1 MIRMRCAKATY
12 IKVERLR
19 LACTVAAV
27 LLSVAAFAQERH
39 EVLLT
44 TDMGDIRI
52 ALYNET
58 PRHRDNFMQ
67 LVESGFYD
75 GLLFHRVMYG
85 FMIQA
90 GDPDSRD
97 AEPGQLLGLHS
108 GGEKV
113 PAEILFP
120 QLYHRR
126 GCIAAARQ
134 DDSINPERASSG
146 SQFYIVWGKR
156 MNEAMLDEVQE
167 RLDAA
172 TDCSVKLT
180 PELREAYYR
189 YGGTPHLDGQY
200 TVFGEIIEG
209 LNVVDEIQ
217 RVQVDRY
224 SRPLNDIHIKKATV
238 VR

>member
-1 MIRMRCAKATY
+1 MRCAKATY
-12 IKVERLR
+12 IKVERAR

-27 LLSVAAFAQERH
+27 LLSVAAFAQERR
-39 EVLLT
+39 EVLLA

-52 ALYNET
+52 ALYDET
-58 PRHRDNFMQ
+58 PLHRDNFLQ

-167 RLDAA
+167 RLDA
-172 TDCSVKLT
+172 TTGGSVKLT

-200 TVFGEIIEG
+200 TVFGEITEG

-224 SRPLNDIHIKKATV
+224 SRPVSDIRIKKATV

>member
-1 MIRMRCAKATY
+1 MRCAKATY
-12 IKVERLR
+12 IKIEKLR
-19 LACTVAAV
+19 LVCAAV
-27 LLSVAAFAQERH
+27 ALLLSAAAAAQERR

-44 TDMGDIRI
+44 TDLGDIRI
-52 ALYNET
+52 ALYDET
-58 PRHRDNFMQ
+58 PLHRDNFLQ

-85 FMIQA
+85 FMIQT
-90 GDPDSRD
+90 GDPDSRN

-108 GGEKV
+108 GGEKI

-120 QLYHRR
+120 QFYHRR

-167 RLDAA
+167 RLDVA
-172 TDCSVKLT
+172 TGGNVRLT
-180 PELREAYYR
+180 PELREAYFR

-200 TVFGEIIEG
+200 TVFGEITEG
-209 LNVVDEIQ
+209 LNVVDAIQ
-217 RVQVDRY
+217 RAQVDRY
-224 SRPLNDIHIKKATV
+224 NRPVNDIHIIKATV
-238 VR
+238 IR